1 MSKSFRLRYNAYLKA
16 KKRAELI
23 AKILSF
29 FVLAICFCPVVWYF
43 LDRECSTFLCHVW
56 YVVKLLILK
65 TISLWIAGFFHVVI
79 ERVFLRYLYAKNV
92 K

>member
-29 FVLAICFCPVVWYF
+29 FVLAICFCPITWYF
-43 LDRECSTFLCHVW
+43 FDRECSTFLCHVW
-56 YVVKLLILK
+56 YVVKLLILT
-65 TISLWIAGFFHVVI
+65 TISLWIAGFFHVFI
-79 ERVFLRYLYAKNV
+79 EQIFLRYLYAKNV